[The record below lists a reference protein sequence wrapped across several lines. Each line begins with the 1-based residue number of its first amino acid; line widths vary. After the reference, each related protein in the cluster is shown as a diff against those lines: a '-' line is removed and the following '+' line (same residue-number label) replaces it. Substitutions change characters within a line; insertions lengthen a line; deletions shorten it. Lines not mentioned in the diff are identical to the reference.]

1 MMRCSARIAKHP
13 SEHLYIT
20 LNHPPACVGS
30 IVKSPNWIW
39 DPNKAIL
46 NERKHSVSFEL
57 AQLVFRDPFHL
68 SQPDPHDFQERWRT
82 LGLVGHVVLFVV
94 HTLPDENPDVLV
106 GRIISARKATAR
118 ERRVYEYGE

>member
-1 MMRCSARIAKHP
+1 M
-13 SEHLYIT
+13 
-20 LNHPPACVGS
+20 
-30 IVKSPNWIW
+30 KSPNWVW

-57 AQLVFRDPFHL
+57 AQFVFRDPFHL
-68 SQPDPHDFQERWRT
+68 SQPDPHDSEERWRT
-82 LGLVGHVVLFVV
+82 LGLVGHVILFVV
-94 HTLPDENPDVLV
+94 LTLPDEDSGVLV